1 MPLSFLDSLLIN
13 ATNSDGL
20 DWQELADLRLQETL
34 SVAAY
39 DFDFFAVR
47 GNGIYKMFINIS

>member
-1 MPLSFLDSLLIN
+1 LLIN
-13 ATNSDGL
+13 ATSSDGL
-20 DWQELADLRLQETL
+20 DWQELEDLRLQETL

-47 GNGIYKMFINIS
+47 GNGITKLFINIS